1 MDRII
6 SMLKRVDYTDI
17 MFTMEFLCVNGELP
31 EDDGTVK
38 IAVHRVKFGKGWM
51 GKNAEIHRISNLWG
65 QPKDI
70 TVSINIFKYAYF
82 INIGFC
88 AISNLRDREDV
99 VHLDGPS
106 GINYKY
112 CWDSFHRYMS

>member
-38 IAVHRVKFGKGWM
+38 IAVHREK
-51 GKNAEIHRISNLWG
+51 
-65 QPKDI
+65 
-70 TVSINIFKYAYF
+70 T
-82 INIGFC
+82 
-88 AISNLRDREDV
+88 LRST
-99 VHLDGPS
+99 G
-106 GINYKY
+106 
-112 CWDSFHRYMS
+112 